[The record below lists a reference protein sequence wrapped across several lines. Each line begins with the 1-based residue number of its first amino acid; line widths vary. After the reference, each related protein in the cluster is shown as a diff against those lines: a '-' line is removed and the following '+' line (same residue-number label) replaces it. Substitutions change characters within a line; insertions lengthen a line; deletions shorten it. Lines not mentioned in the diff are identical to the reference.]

1 MNGDAKSKLAE
12 VLERR
17 ARDKAAAAV
26 EQLARV
32 AAESQKEA
40 HREAIRRRW
49 TLAKEEIGAAVDAVN
64 AEIAATGMSLSWSE
78 KPRGDDHAGLAQLFI
93 TLEEEGYTKERQ
105 VVFNVSA
112 LGLVQPVTLIPHTG
126 RKIPDFKIDEVA
138 PDHYEGV
145 IVDFIDQCVSKK
157 P

>member
-1 MNGDAKSKLAE
+1 MNGDAKSKLTE

-17 ARDKAAAAV
+17 EREKAAAAIG
-26 EQLARV
+26 QLARE
-32 AAESQKEA
+32 AASSEKET
-40 HREAIRRRW
+40 HREAIRLRW
-49 TLAKEEIGAAVDAVN
+49 VLAKDEIGAAVDAVN
-64 AEIAATGMSLSWSE
+64 AEIAPTGMVLSWSE

-93 TLEEEGYTKERQ
+93 NLAEEGDPRERR

-126 RKIPDFKIDEVA
+126 RKIPDFKIDDVNK
-138 PDHYEGV
+138 DHYEGV

-157 P
+157 R